1 MGIESIG
8 LKNAD
13 SSETVIVSLDDN
25 NRPVYHLSGT
35 AQSPY
40 AINIIVPRDINL
52 AVLGYPRLG
61 DRSCKFVGVKVAI
74 SIVRH
79 PRAHLVHTRC

>member
-8 LKNAD
+8 LKNTD

-25 NRPVYHLSGT
+25 NHTVYQLSRI

-40 AINIIVPRDINL
+40 ATKIIVPRDINL
-52 AVLGYPRLG
+52 AVLGCPRLG
-61 DRSCKFVGVKVAI
+61 DRSYKFVEVKVAI
-74 SIVRH
+74 SMVGH
-79 PRAHLVHTRC
+79 PRAHLVQTRC